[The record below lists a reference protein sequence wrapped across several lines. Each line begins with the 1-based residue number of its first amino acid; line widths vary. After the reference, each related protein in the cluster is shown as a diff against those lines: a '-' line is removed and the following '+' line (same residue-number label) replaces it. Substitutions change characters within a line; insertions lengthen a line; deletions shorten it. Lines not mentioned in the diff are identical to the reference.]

1 MAKLKK
7 DELLKKL
14 RFGGFDSL
22 SQSEWFRIPGS
33 GGKKFTADAGQAL
46 GITPL
51 GKLVARNANRSV
63 IKKVRQKAKKEIN
76 KEIEWGNNDEADRSG
91 NDILFE

>member
-1 MAKLKK
+1 MAKIRKE
-7 DELLKKL
+7 ELLKKL

-22 SQSEWFRIPGS
+22 SQNEWFRIPGS
-33 GGKKFTADAGQAL
+33 GGKKFKPDGSQAL

-63 IKKVRQKAKKEIN
+63 IKAKRQAAAREIR
-76 KEIEWGNNDEADRSG
+76 KEIERGGNDEADRTG
-91 NDILFE
+91 NET